1 MGVRERGEPKRYNLL
16 NVTILHGAS
25 KILRLGFIRCFRHQV
40 LLRRQGHF
48 YNRGRRPTCAGERH
62 RVGLY

>member
-25 KILRLGFIRCFRHQV
+25 KILRLGFIHPRAPN
-40 LLRRQGHF
+40 LTSLRS
-48 YNRGRRPTCAGERH
+48 AGTMPA
-62 RVGLY
+62 